1 MEQIYRKMY
10 ATLAG
15 RIDTTLNFMEEC
27 LLHQNCD
34 WKNMNQAAKKL
45 KDALLE
51 AEEMYLDAEDE

>member
-1 MEQIYRKMY
+1 MDQIYRKMY

-34 WKNMNQAAKKL
+34 WGTMNQAAKQL
-45 KDALLE
+45 RDALLE
-51 AEEMYLDAEDE
+51 AEETYLAAEDE